1 MNKQKKLIFSVIIPV
16 YNEKKILAN
25 CLKKVFQQT
34 FPKESFEVI
43 VVNNAST
50 DNSVAIAKK
59 FPVRLIDEPNKGLL
73 YARNTGF
80 QKSKGKYIINL
91 DADCLVPKNWL
102 SSIYSHFKND
112 KDIALV
118 TGPYRCVLRK
128 EEKDNWNKFLTTIIL
143 LWQRIFKK
151 PLAYYGGNVALE
163 KSAFIKIG
171 GYDLRYHTDQ
181 LSILKKLNKI
191 GKKTVFDP
199 ELEVISSPRRTKGRF
214 LKWII
219 KEVVFLYV
227 INNLWVKIT
236 GKNLGEWEV
245 IR

>member
-1 MNKQKKLIFSVIIPV
+1 MNKEKSLLFSVIIPV
-16 YNEKKILAN
+16 YNEEKILAS
-25 CLKKVFQQT
+25 CLNNLFHQD
-34 FPKESFEVI
+34 FPRKSYEVI
-43 VVNNAST
+43 VVNNNST
-50 DNSVAIAKK
+50 DNSAEIAKK
-59 FPVRLIDEPNKGLL
+59 FPVKLIDESRKGLL
-73 YARNTGF
+73 YARNAGF
-80 QKSKGKYIINL
+80 KKSKGKYFINL

-102 SSIYSHFKND
+102 QNIYSHFKND
-112 KDIALV
+112 EKIALV
-118 TGPYRCVLRK
+118 TGPYRCISKK
-128 EEKDNWNKFLTTIIL
+128 EEKDNWNKFLTKIIL
-143 LWQRIFKK
+143 NWQNIFKK
-151 PLAYYGGNVALE
+151 PPAYYGGNVAIK

-191 GKKTVFDP
+191 GGKSVLDP
-199 ELEVISSPRRTKGRF
+199 KLEVVSSPRRTKGRF

-236 GKNLGEWEV
+236 GKNLGEWEI